1 MPARAALL
9 IGQPRLD
16 YTDVRISGA
25 RGAGQVRTGST
36 LSYNDAIARIESLRG
51 RDGPTGFV
59 CDDAYVGMTTL
70 AESSQKPR
78 GETRARL
85 LEATIRTI
93 QERGRSGA
101 TARAI
106 ASASDANL
114 GSIVYYF
121 GSKEELVDEALATAG
136 KRWTE
141 FVKANGFASASGK
154 RVDERLASSLGAFMG
169 SLAVNRPLAGA
180 FLEALASVDRSPSV
194 LSALRESYGG
204 LREAVTDGS
213 GDGTAA
219 LGLGNEA
226 GEAVAGAVVALFDG
240 LLIQW
245 FLDPDREVNP
255 LEIVTW
261 LGSLTGTALA
271 EAGDR
276 SAQGS
281 SLAAEVRRLV
291 STAAKS
297 EHHVRGGDKRD
308 RTGRRQ
314 KGSQRGGIY
323 RLKPPGRSRDQT
335 GTRYVVLLQAGELLG
350 LRTALIA
357 PTSRRVAQATFRPE
371 IELHGAPTRVL
382 VERLRTVDRERLE
395 KRVGRLSA
403 DEERRVDAA
412 MAAVLGIG

>member
-1 MPARAALL
+1 MPAWAALL
-9 IGQPRLD
+9 VGQPQLRL
-16 YTDVRISGA
+16 YRRTNNLQHPLVRNDPISSH
-25 RGAGQVRTGST
+25 R
-36 LSYNDAIARIESLRG
+36 EPEG

-59 CDDAYVGMTTL
+59 CDDAHVRMTTL
-70 AESSQKPR
+70 AESSQNPR

-141 FVKANGFASASGK
+141 LVKANGFASASGK
-154 RVDERLASSLGAFMG
+154 RVDERLASSLSAFIG
-169 SLAVNRPLAGA
+169 SLADNRPLAGA

-194 LSALRESYGG
+194 LSALRQSYGE
-204 LREAVTDGS
+204 LRDAVAEGN
-213 GDGTAA
+213 GGGTAA

-245 FLDPDREVNP
+245 LLEPDREVNP

-261 LGSLTGTALA
+261 LGSAFGTGLV
-271 EAGDR
+271 EAGYR

-291 STAAKS
+291 SPEDNS
-297 EHHVRGGDKRD
+297 EHRARGGDKRE
-308 RTGRRQ
+308 RPGRRQ
-314 KGSQRGGIY
+314 RRSQRGGIY
-323 RLKPPGRSRDQT
+323 RLKPPRGSGEQT
-335 GTRYVVLLQAGELLG
+335 GRRYVVLLQAGELLG
-350 LRTALIA
+350 LRTALVA

-371 IELHGAPTRVL
+371 IALDGSPTRVL

-395 KRVGRLSA
+395 KRAGRLSA
-403 DEERRVDAA
+403 DEQRRVDAA
-412 MAAVLGIG
+412 MAAVLAIG

>member
-1 MPARAALL
+1 MPAWAAWL
-9 IGQPRLD
+9 IGQPWLD
-16 YTDVRISGA
+16 YTDVRITCSTT
-25 RGAGQVRTGST
+25 RVR
-36 LSYNDAIARIESLRG
+36 NDPISAHREPEG

-59 CDDAYVGMTTL
+59 CDDAHVRMTTL
-70 AESSQKPR
+70 AESSQNPR

-141 FVKANGFASASGK
+141 LVKANGFASASGK

-169 SLAVNRPLAGA
+169 SLADNRPLAGA
-180 FLEALASVDRSPSV
+180 FLEALASADRSPSV

-204 LREAVTDGS
+204 LRETVTDAS

-245 FLDPDREVNP
+245 FLDPDRDVDP
-255 LEIVTW
+255 HDIVTW
-261 LGSLTGTALA
+261 LGSLTGTDLV
-271 EAGDR
+271 EAGYR
-276 SAQGS
+276 SVQGGLFARS
-281 SLAAEVRRLV
+281 RGPALGRSGGQVGA
-291 STAAKS
+291 
-297 EHHVRGGDKRD
+297 HHARGGDKRD
-308 RTGRRQ
+308 RTARRQ

-323 RLKPPGRSRDQT
+323 RLKPPRRSREQT
-335 GTRYVVLLQAGELLG
+335 GTRYVVLLQAEELLR
-350 LRTALIA
+350 LDTALVA
-357 PTSRRVAQATFRPE
+357 PTSRRVGSASFRPE
-371 IELHGAPTRVL
+371 IELRGAPTRVL

-395 KRVGRLSA
+395 KRVGSLSA
-403 DEERRVDAA
+403 DEQRGVDEA
-412 MAAVLGIG
+412 MAAVLAIG